1 MARKENKNNIKKIKK
16 DRQSI
21 KRILSN
27 NLFVLAIAFKTA
39 PLTAAYAL
47 AAQAIHD
54 VTVFF
59 EHTWLVAYLIDCI
72 QYQRPFAEALRAVLI
87 IVAII
92 VARFTADQ
100 LMTARVSPIG
110 QEKITRAVREMLYE
124 KAKGMDISCYDNP
137 EFYNDFVFAMDNA
150 ASRVQNVIDGLGGLI
165 RDIAMLAVVG
175 GYILL
180 TNRITLIFV
189 FVSFV
194 LSYFL
199 KIIVNK
205 ARFDL
210 TKILNPLK
218 RKRDYISRVFY
229 LPDYVKEIRLS
240 HVKEKLYDDF
250 AETEKQI
257 YAGLKK
263 RTRKIAVLE
272 FLRGYV
278 CNSFIFDFLFLLYLM
293 FLSIV
298 KKTIGFGT
306 LYGLYASSQT
316 TKSTI
321 NRLSDRIAYIQE
333 QSLYIEKV
341 RSFLAYE
348 QTVASKQNPKPMPD
362 SAKTLE
368 LKNVSFTYPGAK
380 TETLSDVSLTINPG
394 EKIAIVG
401 YNGAGKTTLVKLLM
415 RLYDP
420 CKGEIIYGGED
431 IRNYDVSEYRNAF
444 ATLFQDYQIYAAS
457 VAQNVL
463 ADNTMPDFERLS
475 FALESGGLSDRVAK
489 MPDGTDSQLTREF
502 VHGEELSGG
511 EKQKLAL
518 SRCLYKDSQVIILD
532 EPSSALDPIAEFEL
546 NNTILKLS
554 RNKTVI
560 FISHRLSTTKT
571 ADRIYMFEKGRLIE
585 NGSHNELMEQNG
597 KYAEMFRLQAEK
609 YR

>member
-1 MARKENKNNIKKIKK
+1 MREEKINKTKK
-16 DRQSI
+16 DKQSV

-39 PLTAAYAL
+39 PLTALYAL
-47 AAQAIHD
+47 LRETMHD

-72 QYQRPFAEALRAVLI
+72 QYQKPFENALRAVLI
-87 IVAII
+87 IVAIV
-92 VARFTADQ
+92 VARFTVNE
-100 LMTARVSPIG
+100 LMKSRISPVG
-110 QEKITRAVREMLYE
+110 QEKITRAVREKLYE
-124 KAKGMDISCYDNP
+124 KAKKMDIACYDNP

-150 ASRVQNVIDGLGGLI
+150 SVRVENVMNGLGGLI
-165 RDIAMLAVVG
+165 RDISMLGVVG
-175 GYILL
+175 GYIILKN
-180 TNRITLIFV
+180 TMALIFV
-189 FVSFV
+189 LVSFAA
-194 LSYFL
+194 SYFL
-199 KIIVNK
+199 NIIINK
-205 ARFDL
+205 TRFDL
-210 TKILNPLK
+210 EKTLIPV
-218 RKRDYISRVFY
+218 RRRRDYISRVFY

-240 HVKEKLYDDF
+240 RIKEKLYDDF

-272 FLRGYV
+272 FLRGYI
-278 CNSFIFDFLFLLYLM
+278 CNAFIFDFLFLLYLM

-306 LYGLYASSQT
+306 LYGLYRSSGSA
-316 TKSTI
+316 KWAI
-321 NRLSDRIAYIQE
+321 NGLSDKIAYIQE

-348 QTVASKQNPKPMPD
+348 QTVVTKQNAKPIPD
-362 SAKTLE
+362 SAGTIE

-380 TETLSDVSLTINPG
+380 TETLSDVTFTINQG

-420 CKGEIIYGGED
+420 CKGEISYGGED
-431 IRNYDVSEYRNAF
+431 IRDYDVYEYRNIF

-457 VAQNVL
+457 VAENVL
-463 ADNTMPDFERLS
+463 ADDKIPDTERLEL
-475 FALESGGLSDRVAK
+475 ALASGGLSERISK
-489 MPDGTDSQLTREF
+489 MPDGIYSQITKEF
-502 VHGEELSGG
+502 TQGEELSGG
-511 EKQKLAL
+511 ERQKLAL
-518 SRCLYKDSQVIILD
+518 SRSLYKDSPVIILD

-546 NNTILKLS
+546 NNTILKL
-554 RNKTVI
+554 RRDKTVI

-571 ADRIYMFEKGRLIE
+571 ADKIYMFENGRLIE
-585 NGSHNELMEQNG
+585 NGSHNELMKKNG

>member
-1 MARKENKNNIKKIKK
+1 MRWNIVDSKETKK
-16 DRQSI
+16 DKQSI

-39 PLTAAYAL
+39 PLSAGYAL
-47 AAQAIHD
+47 IVQMLHD

-72 QYQRPFAEALRAVLI
+72 QLQKPFGDALRAILI
-87 IVAII
+87 IVS
-92 VARFTADQ
+92 VVVVRFTVNEI
-100 LMTARVSPIG
+100 MKSRVSPIG
-110 QEKITRAVREMLYE
+110 KEKIARAVREKLYE

-150 ASRVQNVIDGLGGLI
+150 TTRAENVIEGLSGLI
-165 RDIAMLAVVG
+165 RDVSMLAVVG
-175 GYILL
+175 VYVLFANSMALLFIL
-180 TNRITLIFV
+180 
-189 FVSFV
+189 VSFAA
-194 LSYFL
+194 SYFL
-199 KIIVNK
+199 RIIINK

-210 TKILNPLK
+210 EKTLNPV
-218 RKRDYISRVFY
+218 RRRRDYISRVFY

-240 HVKEKLYDDF
+240 RIKEKLYDDF

-272 FLRGYV
+272 FFRGYI
-278 CNSFIFDFLFLLYLM
+278 CNTFIFDFLFLLYLM

-298 KKTIGFGT
+298 QKTIGFGA
-306 LYGLYASSQT
+306 LYALYRSSQD
-316 TKSTI
+316 TKWTI
-321 NRLSDRIAYIQE
+321 NGLSDRIAYIQE
-333 QSLYIEKV
+333 QSLYIEKM
-341 RSFLAYE
+341 RSFLARR
-348 QTVASKQNPKPMPD
+348 QAVVSKQNPEPMPE
-362 SAKTLE
+362 SAKIIE

-380 TETLSDVSLTINPG
+380 EETLSDVSLTINQG

-420 CKGEIIYGGED
+420 CNGVINYGGTD
-431 IRNYDVSEYRNAF
+431 IRNYDVLKYRSLF

-463 ADNTMPDFERLS
+463 ADDAEPDKERLNL
-475 FALESGGLSDRVAK
+475 ALAAGGLGDRVAK
-489 MPDGTDSQLTREF
+489 MADQTASQLTREF
-502 VHGEELSGG
+502 VQGEELSGG

-518 SRCLYKDSQVIILD
+518 SRSLYKDSPVIILD

-546 NNTILKLS
+546 NNTILKQ
-554 RNKTVI
+554 RRDKTVI

-571 ADRIYMFEKGRLIE
+571 ADKIYMFEKGRLIE
-585 NGSHNELMEQNG
+585 SGSHSELMGQNG
-597 KYAEMFRLQAEK
+597 KYAEMFGLQALK

>member
-1 MARKENKNNIKKIKK
+1 MVRKEKK
-16 DRQSI
+16 DKQSI

-27 NLFVLAIAFKTA
+27 NLFVLSTAFKTA
-39 PLTAAYAL
+39 PLTTIHAL
-47 AAQAIHD
+47 IIATITD

-72 QYQRPFAEALRAVLI
+72 QYQKPYGNALKAVLV
-87 IVAII
+87 IVSI
-92 VARFTADQ
+92 VVVRFTANG
-100 LMTARVSPIG
+100 LITTRISPIG
-110 QEKITRAVREMLYE
+110 KEKITRVVREKLYE
-124 KAKGMDISCYDNP
+124 KAKAIDIACYDNP

-150 ASRVQNVIDGLGGLI
+150 SARVDNVINGIGGLI
-165 RDIAMLAVVG
+165 RDISMLAVVG

-180 TNRITLIFV
+180 ANSMAMIFV
-189 FVSFV
+189 LVSFAG
-194 LSYFL
+194 SYLL
-199 KIIVNK
+199 KIIINK
-205 ARFDL
+205 TRFEL
-210 TKILNPLK
+210 EKTLNPLR

-229 LPDYVKEIRLS
+229 LPDYVKEIRMS
-240 HVKEKLYDDF
+240 RVKEKLYDDF
-250 AETEKQI
+250 TETEKQI

-272 FLRGYV
+272 FLRNYM

-298 KKTIGFGT
+298 QKTLSFGA
-306 LYGLYASSQT
+306 LYGLYRSSQS
-316 TKSTI
+316 TKGTI
-321 NRLSDRIAYIQE
+321 TGLSDRIAYIQE

-341 RSFLAYE
+341 RSFLAHE
-348 QTVASKQNPKPMPD
+348 QTVASKQNPKPIPD
-362 SAKTLE
+362 FTGTLE
-368 LKNVSFTYPGAK
+368 LQNVSFTYPGAK
-380 TETLSDVSLTINPG
+380 SETLSDVSLTIKQG

-420 CKGEIIYGGED
+420 CNGSISYGGED
-431 IRNYDVSEYRNAF
+431 IRDYGVVEYRDLF

-457 VAQNVL
+457 VTQNVL
-463 ADNTMPDFERLS
+463 ADDVPPDIDRLNL
-475 FALESGGLSDRVAK
+475 ALASGGLIDRVAK
-489 MPDGTDSQLTREF
+489 MPDGISSQITKEF
-502 VHGEELSGG
+502 VQGEELSGG

-518 SRCLYKDSQVIILD
+518 SRCLYKDSPVIILD

-546 NNTILKLS
+546 NNTILKL
-554 RNKTVI
+554 RRDKTVI

-571 ADRIYMFEKGRLIE
+571 ADKIYMFEKGRLIE
-585 NGSHNELMEQNG
+585 NGSHNELMAQNG

>member
-1 MARKENKNNIKKIKK
+1 MAHKEKTK
-16 DRQSI
+16 QSL
-21 KRILSN
+21 KRIVSN
-27 NLFVLAIAFKTA
+27 NLFVLSIAFKTA
-39 PLTAAYAL
+39 PLTAAHAL
-47 AAQAIHD
+47 IMQTITD
-54 VTVFF
+54 ITVFF

-72 QYQRPFAEALRAVLI
+72 QFQRPFETALKAVI
-87 IVAII
+87 IIAVII
-92 VARFTADQ
+92 FLRLTLEG
-100 LMTARVSPIG
+100 LMRTRICPIG
-110 QEKITRAVREMLYE
+110 QEKITRAVREKLYE
-124 KAKGMDISCYDNP
+124 KAKELDISCYDNP

-150 ASRVQNVIDGLGGLI
+150 AARVENVMSGVGLLI

-180 TNRITLIFV
+180 TNSMAMIFV
-189 FVSFV
+189 VVSFAA
-194 LSYFL
+194 SYL
-199 KIIVNK
+199 LNIIVNK
-205 ARFDL
+205 SRFNL
-210 TKILNPLK
+210 EKTLNPIR

-229 LPDYVKEIRLS
+229 LPDYVKEIRMS
-240 HVKEKLYDDF
+240 KVKDKLYDDF

-257 YAGLKK
+257 YKGLKK
-263 RTRKIAVLE
+263 RTRKIAILE

-298 KKTIGFGT
+298 QNTLSFGA
-306 LYGLYASSQT
+306 LYGLYRSSQSA
-316 TKSTI
+316 KWTI
-321 NRLSDRIAYIQE
+321 NGLADRIAFIQE

-348 QTVASKQNPKPMPD
+348 QTVASKQNPKIIPD
-362 SAKTLE
+362 SNGTLE

-380 TETLSDVSLTINPG
+380 EETLSDVSLTIRQG

-420 CKGEIIYGGED
+420 CNGEISYGGEN
-431 IRNYDVSEYRNAF
+431 IREYGVVEYRDLF

-457 VAQNVL
+457 VTQNVL
-463 ADNTMPDFERLS
+463 ADDVPPDIDRLNL
-475 FALESGGLSDRVAK
+475 ALASGGLTDRVAK
-489 MPDGTDSQLTREF
+489 MTDGISSQITKEF
-502 VHGEELSGG
+502 VQGEELSGG

-518 SRCLYKDSQVIILD
+518 SRCLYKDSPVIILD

-546 NNTILKLS
+546 NNTILKLQ
-554 RNKTVI
+554 RDKTVI

-571 ADRIYMFEKGRLIE
+571 ADKIYMFEKGRLIE
-585 NGSHNELMEQNG
+585 NGSHNELMEHNG
-597 KYAEMFRLQAEK
+597 KYAEMFKLQAEK